1 MKMLFPLALVCASLG
16 LICPASA
23 GTSSPVPAFT
33 QPGVN
38 PDGSEI
44 AFAADGAI
52 WIVPATGGAARLL
65 VADSATDSRPLFSP
79 DGKRLAFESDKTGN
93 GDIYVLDFAS
103 GTLKRLTW
111 SDVGDRPSG
120 WSRDGKWIYFTSG
133 RDNIAHLGAVYRV
146 RISGG
151 TPMPVSLEL
160 YRNEEAGAPSPDGTT
175 IALVGQGWG
184 STQWWRH
191 GHAHIDESAIWL
203 LKNNGSHD
211 YRRLTP
217 DDARALWPMWAPD
230 GKSLYYMSDR
240 SGTENIWQAN
250 MSGDEKALTH
260 FTNGR
265 CLWPTVSA
273 DGKTIAFQRGFGIW
287 TLDTASGK
295 AQVVPI
301 TLGGAVGGP
310 GVEHKTFNGD
320 YSELALSPDG
330 KKLAF
335 IVHGEVFAAA
345 ADKPGPAEQITHTVA
360 AQFGLVWAPDSRR
373 IVYASERDG
382 ANHLFLYDFATG
394 KEKRLTDS
402 AANDGEAQFSPDG
415 KSIAFIRDAKDLEVL
430 NLADGKVHEIASGE
444 LDLHHPLESTQ
455 PFAWSPDGRWIA
467 FLVWGA
473 RMYRNVE
480 VVPAAG
486 GKARAVSFL
495 GNTFSDSLQWSP
507 DGKTLYFSTGE
518 RTEPGRIAQVDLVP
532 RTPEFR
538 EQKFLD
544 LFTEET
550 PPGMPNTPT
559 KNSSQ
564 RGASAGKAGAKAKK
578 PVQVKIDFDGIAN
591 RLELLPVGLDVQSA
605 VVSPDGKTLLVTAEV
620 AGRSNLYTWSL
631 DPLAL
636 KPPVAHQI
644 TATTGDKS
652 AAQFSQDGKTVW
664 YLDDGKIYSVPV
676 KGGGAKQLAVSA
688 DMDVNFAAEK
698 EAAFHEAWQWLA
710 DNFHDPKMNG
720 VDWNAVR
727 ARYAPLVAGAA
738 TPATLQ
744 RLLNRMVG
752 ELDSSH
758 SGVRGGRHSVTVTG
772 RLGLRFDPAAYEQHG
787 AFKVSVVIPLGPA
800 AVTGKI
806 AAGDYLLTVDGTPL
820 GSRTNLDALLAHR
833 IGRETTLTVADDASG
848 LHRREVKVKP
858 VNAGTA
864 EHLVYDSW
872 VEHNREMVAKLS
884 GDKLGYVQLPDM
896 SMQSLERLY
905 RAIDAQNGTREG
917 VVIDVRNN
925 FGGFVNA
932 YALDALVRKH
942 YLNMTFRGMKR
953 VSARPLLG
961 QRALERPTVLITNR
975 VTLSD
980 GEDFTE
986 GYRELGLGKV
996 VGEPTAGWII
1006 YTSNVPLI
1014 NGFTVRLPFI
1024 TVTTAKGKPMEM
1036 HPRSVDVPV
1045 AEPLGESYRNQDARL
1060 AAAVQV
1066 LLKQIGSRP
1075 VQ

>member
-1 MKMLFPLALVCASLG
+1 MKILLPIALACASLT
-16 LICPASA
+16 LACHASA
-23 GTSSPVPAFT
+23 GDSAAQPAFA
-33 QPGVN
+33 QPGVS

-52 WIVPATGGAARLL
+52 WIVPASGGAARLL

-103 GTLKRLTW
+103 GALKRLTW
-111 SDVGDRPSG
+111 SDAGDEPSG
-120 WSRDGKWIYFTSG
+120 WSRDGEWIYFTSA

-146 RISGG
+146 RVSGG

-160 YRNEEAGAPSPDGTT
+160 YRNEEAGIPSPDGKT
-175 IALVGQGWG
+175 IALVGEGWG

-203 LKNNGSHD
+203 LKNDGTHD
-211 YRRLTP
+211 YRRITP
-217 DDARALWPMWAPD
+217 DTARALWPMWATD

-240 SGTENIWQAN
+240 SGTENIWQTN
-250 MSGDEKALTH
+250 TSGGEKALTH
-260 FTNGR
+260 FTSGR
-265 CLWPTVSA
+265 CLWPSVSA

-295 AQVVPI
+295 TQEVPI

-310 GVEHKTFNGD
+310 GIEHKTFNSD

-330 KKLAF
+330 KKIAF

-345 ADKPGPAEQITHTVA
+345 AGKPGPAEQITHSA
-360 AQFGLVWAPDSRR
+360 AAEFGLVWAPDSRR

-382 ANHLFLYDFATG
+382 ANHLFLYDFANG
-394 KEKRLTDS
+394 KKKRLTDS
-402 AANDGEAQFSPDG
+402 AGNDGEAQFSPDG
-415 KSIAFIRDAKDLEVL
+415 KSVAFIRDAKSLEVL
-430 NLADGKVHEIASGE
+430 NLADGKLREIASGE
-444 LDLHHPLESTQ
+444 LDLHHPLESTH
-455 PFAWSPDGRWIA
+455 PFAWSPDGRWVA
-467 FLVWGA
+467 FLAWGA

-480 VVPAAG
+480 IVSAAG
-486 GKARAVSFL
+486 GKARSASFL

-550 PPGMPNTPT
+550 PPGVPNAPS
-559 KNSSQ
+559 KSKPPHA
-564 RGASAGKAGAKAKK
+564 GSAGKAGAKAKK
-578 PVQVKIDFDGIAN
+578 PVQVKIAFTGIAN
-591 RLELLPVGLDVQSA
+591 RLELLPVGLDVQSVA
-605 VVSPDGKTLLVTAEV
+605 VSPDGKMLLLTAEV

-636 KPPVAHQI
+636 KAPVGHQI
-644 TATTGDKS
+644 TATAGDKS
-652 AAQFSQDGKTVW
+652 AAQFSHDGKTVW
-664 YLDDGKIYSVPV
+664 YLDGGRIYSVPV
-676 KGGGAKQLAVSA
+676 KGGGAKALAVSA
-688 DMDVNFAAEK
+688 SMDIDFAAVK
-698 EAAFHEAWQWLA
+698 EAAFHEVWQWLA

-720 VDWNAVR
+720 VDWKAVHT
-727 ARYAPLVAGAA
+727 RYAPLVAGAA

-758 SGVRGGRHSVTVTG
+758 SGVRDGGHHVTETG
-772 RLGLRFDPAAYEQHG
+772 RLGLRFDPAVFEKRG
-787 AFKVSVVIPLGPA
+787 GFKVSVVIPLGPA

-806 AAGDYLLTVDGTPL
+806 AVGDYLVAVDGTPL
-820 GSRTNLDALLAHR
+820 DRDRNLDALLANR
-833 IGRETTLTVADDASG
+833 IGRETTLTVADNASG

-858 VNAGTA
+858 VDSGTISQ
-864 EHLVYDSW
+864 LVYQAW

-884 GDKLGYVQLPDM
+884 GGKLGYVQLPDM

-925 FGGFVNA
+925 YGGFVNA
-932 YALDALVRKH
+932 YALDAIVRRH
-942 YLNMTFRGMKR
+942 YLNMTFRGMATA
-953 VSARPLLG
+953 SARPVLG

-1014 NGFTVRLPFI
+1014 NDFTVRLPFI
-1024 TVTTAKGKPMEM
+1024 TITTADGKPMEM
-1036 HPRSVDVPV
+1036 HPRPVDVPV
-1045 AEPLGESYRNQDARL
+1045 AEPLGESYRGKDARL

-1066 LLKQIGSRP
+1066 LMEQISGKSAR
-1075 VQ
+1075 